1 MDSNSDTLFCIE
13 MGIAVSKEHIL
24 SDLEKDGNKNKKNI
38 TRRVKT
44 RNLFTLMYGEVS
56 ELISKH

>member
-1 MDSNSDTLFCIE
+1 

-24 SDLEKDGNKNKKNI
+24 SDLEKEGNKNKKNI